1 MSSRPFYRRHGRAI
15 LLGAAL
21 LIPLIGWG
29 VYEGVRSNS
38 NDVRDWLPL
47 KYAETQ
53 QYRWFR
59 RHFGTHDFIAVS
71 WPGCTLDDDR
81 LDRFVQHLTARPGQD
96 SDPLLIGEIHT
107 GRSLLRLLT
116 DPPVNLDRSLAI
128 ERLRGV
134 VIGPDGRQ
142 TCAVVFLPAATAGR
156 LDPAIGRIRR
166 AAGAAGVPPSEVRLG
181 GIPVVNDA
189 LNRESASSLVRLF
202 SLSGLLGLLI
212 AWLCFRDLRLTALV
226 LFVGVY
232 SAALSLAVIP
242 MTGTPLNAVAITMV
256 PLVYVTAVSGA
267 IHLTNYYLD
276 ALGEGDPGS
285 AADRAVTHA
294 AVPLLLAAGT
304 TALGLLSLV
313 YSDLKPIRIFGV
325 FSAVGVLI
333 GSASQFLLLPA
344 AWTVLMPGGHA
355 PRRRRHDEGATGPE
369 SHLGIFPGLGRWVV
383 RHRGVVLFTCLAAMT
398 VGAIGLPRMRT
409 SIQLMRLFSPETPV
423 IPMTRWLEEKL
434 GATVPLEVVIRF
446 RPESRTT
453 MLDRMR
459 LVAAMDAAVR
469 RVPGATGCLSAATF
483 APPLVTESGRQGI
496 LPSSLLEA
504 LLQGRRGLLRA
515 NGWLAE
521 AGDLEAWRISLR
533 IRGVDDLD
541 YEALARAIR
550 RSIEPLLASRLGA
563 DRRGVDLM
571 ITGTAPIVFKARRSL
586 LNGML
591 IGLGTDIALI
601 VVGMLLL
608 TRSWL
613 TGAVMLLVGVFPTAV
628 VFGSMGLLGFV
639 VDIGSVMTPCVAL
652 GVTVDDVIHFLLCHR
667 RGARRGLSATGA
679 TLLAYDTCGRAIFQS
694 WGIIGVGLSAFALS
708 SFVPTLRFGFLMFL
722 LLTAGMLADLLLLPA
737 LLAGPIG
744 RRIVGTNG
752 AVIRGPQVSSSAQA

>member
-1 MSSRPFYRRHGRAI
+1 
-15 LLGAAL
+15 
-21 LIPLIGWG
+21 
-29 VYEGVRSNS
+29 
-38 NDVRDWLPL
+38 
-47 KYAETQ
+47 
-53 QYRWFR
+53 
-59 RHFGTHDFIAVS
+59 
-71 WPGCTLDDDR
+71 
-81 LDRFVQHLTARPGQD
+81 
-96 SDPLLIGEIHT
+96 
-107 GRSLLRLLT
+107 
-116 DPPVNLDRSLAI
+116 
-128 ERLRGV
+128 
-134 VIGPDGRQ
+134 
-142 TCAVVFLPAATAGR
+142 
-156 LDPAIGRIRR
+156 
-166 AAGAAGVPPSEVRLG
+166 
-181 GIPVVNDA
+181 
-189 LNRESASSLVRLF
+189 
-202 SLSGLLGLLI
+202 
-212 AWLCFRDLRLTALV
+212 
-226 LFVGVY
+226 
-232 SAALSLAVIP
+232 
-242 MTGTPLNAVAITMV
+242 
-256 PLVYVTAVSGA
+256 
-267 IHLTNYYLD
+267 
-276 ALGEGDPGS
+276 
-285 AADRAVTHA
+285 
-294 AVPLLLAAGT
+294 
-304 TALGLLSLV
+304 
-313 YSDLKPIRIFGV
+313 
-325 FSAVGVLI
+325 
-333 GSASQFLLLPA
+333 
-344 AWTVLMPGGHA
+344 
-355 PRRRRHDEGATGPE
+355 
-369 SHLGIFPGLGRWVV
+369 
-383 RHRGVVLFTCLAAMT
+383 MT

-409 SIQLMRLFSPETPV
+409 SIQLMRLFSPDTPV

-521 AGDLEAWRISLR
+521 EGDLEAWRISLR

-541 YEALARAIR
+541 YEALARTIR
-550 RSIEPLLASRLGA
+550 RSIEPLLASQLGA

-667 RGARRGLSATGA
+667 RGARRGLSATDA

-708 SFVPTLRFGFLMFL
+708 SFVPTFRFGFLMFL

-737 LLAGPIG
+737 LLAGPRPPDRRDERPTTGRTGGGSSAVPGMTLWDRRRLVMIG
-744 RRIVGTNG
+744 RMKPPLFVRPLTDEERAALRAGLRSPDAFTLRRCQILLASAEGLRPAQIADRLGCASQTRPQRHPRLRTPRASPASARSRTGPSRPAPSWTTPACERLRALLHRSPRDFGKPTSSGRWPWPPRSPSPRASPPRLVSDETIRQALMRLGVGWKRAKTWITSPDPAYLRKKRRATG
-752 AVIRGPQVSSSAQA
+752 